1 MIISC
6 WIFQQPI
13 EQCKQKVR
21 FDEAKMNELYSMSVA
36 LTMMDHIKANVFE
49 NEIAKELF
57 NLKIVAKI
65 ICYCENM
72 ICSLWPRC
80 KGHLVSWF
88 IVFSWCYIIF
98 CTYTSSDETQDCDG
112 VTAFCSFISE
122 L

>member
-1 MIISC
+1 MVISW

-57 NLKIVAKI
+57 NFKD
-65 ICYCENM
+65 
-72 ICSLWPRC
+72 SC
-80 KGHLVSWF
+80 KDYL
-88 IVFSWCYIIF
+88 
-98 CTYTSSDETQDCDG
+98 
-112 VTAFCSFISE
+112 
-122 L
+122 LL

>member
-65 ICYCENM
+65 ICHCENM
-72 ICSLWPRC
+72 ICSLWPR
-80 KGHLVSWF
+80 
-88 IVFSWCYIIF
+88 
-98 CTYTSSDETQDCDG
+98 
-112 VTAFCSFISE
+112 
-122 L
+122 